1 MTEAERPLKTSETD
15 QGLDDEA
22 FSALLGS
29 INHVAPLLKSLGGV
43 IGKKP
48 SPACAAREQL
58 LLSLKPY
65 LSPTRCE
72 AVDYLVRIARFGDM
86 LRSLEKEEGG
96 I

>member
-1 MTEAERPLKTSETD
+1 MNEAEERPLTAEGDK
-15 QGLDDEA
+15 GLDDEA

-29 INHVAPLLKSLGGV
+29 INSVAPLLKSLGGV

-86 LRSLEKEEGG
+86 LRSLEQEEGRR
-96 I
+96 